1 MKESPTIQFLEWD
14 TDTFQKKIGKVS
26 FKQVIPYD
34 EFKELL
40 KLAQKEKYELLYL
53 FIPENV
59 SFFYEIDGVNM
70 RLVDQKVIFSKKLKL
85 KRTIVSVSS
94 FVSEYQ
100 EEYVSDQLLK
110 LAFESGRFSRFN
122 IDKNFSESV
131 FQKLYLEWI
140 TRSVSKEI
148 ADDILVYDK
157 DEMLCGMLTY
167 KIMDNIATIGLI
179 AVDPLIQGKNIG
191 TELMTFLEY
200 KLSQH
205 AIEEINVATQLQNK
219 RACAFYE
226 KNKFSIKQITNIYH
240 IWL

>member
-26 FKQVIPYD
+26 FEQVISYD

-53 FIPENV
+53 FVPENI
-59 SFFYEIDGVNM
+59 SFFYEVDGVNM
-70 RLVDQKVIFSKKLKL
+70 RLVDQKVIFSKKLEL

-110 LAFESGRFSRFN
+110 LAFESGRFSRFH

-140 TRSVSKEI
+140 TRSASKEI
-148 ADDILVYDK
+148 ADEILVYDK
-157 DEMLCGMLTY
+157 DDMLCGMLTY
-167 KIMDNIATIGLI
+167 KIMDNVATIGLI

-191 TELMTFLEY
+191 TELMTYLEY

-226 KNKFSIKQITNIYH
+226 KNEFSIKQITNIYH